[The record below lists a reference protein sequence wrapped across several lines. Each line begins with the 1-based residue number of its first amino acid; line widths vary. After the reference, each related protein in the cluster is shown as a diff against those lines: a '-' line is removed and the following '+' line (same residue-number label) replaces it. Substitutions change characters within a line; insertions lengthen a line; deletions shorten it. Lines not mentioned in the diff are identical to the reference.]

1 MKKLISCLLA
11 VMMLCTAVS
20 AFAEAL
26 VEKSNALTKF
36 LDETDLQ
43 TKDLALQVQSGDESS
58 DLVIRY
64 DGENLHMVARSGDK
78 VDAHVQ
84 YNATGIYMAGE
95 GDVKLLRY
103 ATIITIMQDMVKEM
117 NSLLDEAI
125 KDIPEESAPTE
136 AEMKGV
142 VNELTNVISEAAA
155 KEQADAI
162 TLSTATA
169 AFASK
174 FRPEEILDVKEEGG
188 ALAISLRSDAY
199 AAALGE
205 AMDEMMSNAELG
217 KLVDEQAKL
226 TGDKTFAE
234 AQQAWQEIREATL
247 EAVRTIKS
255 DELIDENGHY
265 RSCFQIGKESAETKV
280 LDFDTDSWVNE
291 ETGEVDVTL
300 TLGFKDEDPFMGY
313 KYAINQ
319 YSYNEKLTAGDSF
332 TEIKLELNEDHRPSY
347 GTVKTVL
354 DGQEKLWAEFG
365 PDYMYMK
372 GPKAGI
378 STSVRETWTGKTRY
392 EVVAENAKGEE
403 FTVTVDFYEEN
414 DSLVSEL
421 HTNQSDRT
429 VVYRISRIDKVDIED
444 LSASEKITEITA
456 DEIYN
461 ELGELLKLA
470 APALTT
476 DDAKTAE

>member
-43 TKDLALQVQSGDESS
+43 TKDLALQVQSGDETT
-58 DLVIRY
+58 DLVIHL
-64 DGENLHMVARSGDK
+64 DGDNLHMAVRSGDK

-84 YNATGIYMAGE
+84 YNATGIYVAGE
-95 GDVKLLRY
+95 DDVKLLRY
-103 ATIITIMQDMVKEM
+103 ATIITIAEDIVKEV
-117 NSLLDEAI
+117 NSLLDEAV
-125 KDIPEESAPTE
+125 KSIPEESVLTE
-136 AEMKGV
+136 EEMKDIVNKMADV
-142 VNELTNVISEAAA
+142 VTEEAA
-155 KEQADAI
+155 KEKADAI

-174 FRPEEILDVKEEGG
+174 FRPEEILDVKEENGV
-188 ALAISLRSDAY
+188 LAISLRSEAY
-199 AAALGE
+199 AAALAE
-205 AMDEMMSNAELG
+205 AMDEMMSNADLG

-226 TGDKTFAE
+226 TGGKTFAE
-234 AQQAWQEIREATL
+234 AQQAWQENREATL
-247 EAVRTIKS
+247 ETIRTMKS
-255 DELIDENGHY
+255 DEWMDENGHY
-265 RSCFQIGKESAETKV
+265 VSCFQIGKESAETKV
-280 LDFDTDSWVNE
+280 LDFDTDSWINE
-291 ETGEVDVTL
+291 ETGEANVTL

-313 KYAINQ
+313 EFIINQ
-319 YSYNEKLTAGDSF
+319 YSYNEKLAAGDSF
-332 TEIKLELNEDHRPSY
+332 TEIKLDLNEDHRPSY

-372 GPKAGI
+372 GPKGGI

-403 FTVTVDFYEEN
+403 YTVTVDFYEEEN
-414 DSLVSEL
+414 SLVGEL
-421 HTNQSDRT
+421 HTNQSDRS
-429 VVYRISRIDKVDIED
+429 VVYRISRIDKINIED
-444 LSASEKITEITA
+444 LSASEKITEITV
-456 DEIYN
+456 DNIYN
-461 ELGELLKLA
+461 ELGELLKTA
-470 APALTT
+470 APALTA
-476 DDAKTAE
+476 DGAKTAE